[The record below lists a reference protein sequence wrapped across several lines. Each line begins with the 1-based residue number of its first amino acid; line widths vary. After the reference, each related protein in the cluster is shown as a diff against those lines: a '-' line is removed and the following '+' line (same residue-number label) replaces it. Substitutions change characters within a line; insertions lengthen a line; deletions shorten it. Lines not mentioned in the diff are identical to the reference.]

1 MKCKFWKKC
10 KWYDKE
16 DVTCN
21 KTGGGYYDD
30 GEGLRPAGCYREME
44 SKLNSSKIVKLHFK
58 KNG

>member
-44 SKLNSSKIVKLHFK
+44 SKLNSSKIV
-58 KNG
+58 